1 MAEKLKS
8 INRVFRTGE
17 DRRNRRDPHCSP
29 SVSRRNSQPPSSL
42 KELKKVIDND
52 IVPLPCRRLT
62 LDQVTKDMEAL
73 ILSRQDDPF
82 LQVKLYLSFKL
93 NISFYFLILL
103 FPDISVEGKQI

>member
-8 INRVFRTGE
+8 LNRVFRTGE

-42 KELKKVIDND
+42 TELKKVIDND
-52 IVPLPCRRLT
+52 SVPLPCRRLT

-82 LQVKLYLSFKL
+82 LQVSNYIRL
-93 NISFYFLILL
+93 
-103 FPDISVEGKQI
+103 